1 MNESSVSP
9 LSGVDFR
16 LDLFLIA
23 HTSIQ
28 VLETKLKFFL
38 IMVSLRAKTMD
49 KGTKELPV
57 F

>member
-9 LSGVDFR
+9 LSGVDIR

-38 IMVSLRAKTMD
+38 IIVNLRAKTMD